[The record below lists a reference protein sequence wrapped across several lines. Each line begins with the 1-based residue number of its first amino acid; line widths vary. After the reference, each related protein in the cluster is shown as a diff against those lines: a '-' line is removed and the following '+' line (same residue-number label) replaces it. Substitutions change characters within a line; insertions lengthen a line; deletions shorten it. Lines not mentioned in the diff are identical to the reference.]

1 LIKSLYCKKQLW
13 GEVSIIRSKDDL
25 SKEPEEKTDSENFD
39 EEAYQKFI
47 VKKVLRR
54 IAAEKSGLDRNQK
67 HSRTVGLAVFTV
79 IATIFFYL
87 NLSIV
92 MNLIVI
98 SPLALIVEIAGIL
111 MILILLMQ
119 YFSLRGAIAKVTLN
133 LENLETY
140 NEIYSK
146 ETEFLMRKQHL
157 ELYGKIFDVK
167 KTTIDKMFDRLK
179 TFSNTWLVVTGGVAS
194 TGLINILNST
204 TIDAYSVLVILVTAL
219 LIFDLA
225 QNLYGGLNYELVKK
239 TKDLAFWWIAL
250 F

>member
-1 LIKSLYCKKQLW
+1 MTIKSKDK
-13 GEVSIIRSKDDL
+13 RSKKSD
-25 SKEPEEKTDSENFD
+25 EKAESEFFDD

-67 HSRTVGLAVFTV
+67 TSRNAGIAVFTV

-87 NLSIV
+87 NVSII
-92 MNLIVI
+92 MNIIAI
-98 SPLALIVEIAGIL
+98 SPLALMVEIAGVL
-111 MILILLMQ
+111 LLLILLMQ
-119 YFSLRGAIAKVTLN
+119 YFSLRGAITKITLN

-157 ELYGKIFDVK
+157 ELYGNIFDVK

-179 TFSNTWLVVTGGVAS
+179 TFSNTWSAVAAGVVS
-194 TGLINILNST
+194 TGLIATLISA
-204 TIDAYSVLVILVTAL
+204 TIEAYSILVILITAL
-219 LIFDLA
+219 LIFDIA
-225 QNLYGGLNYELVKK
+225 QNLHGGLNYELVKK